1 MKKIYSVFLSIVCFC
16 SMAAVTAFALP
27 ETGEGT
33 VLISRSEMINFTI
46 LAGVGIFLI
55 GILFILLS
63 LYTGVREKADEY
75 DEYDEYDGETDK
87 NEEYDDYEEYEEYNG
102 YDDFEEYKE
111 SDDDSSVG
119 EADSINDEITE
130 DEADEPETEDEI
142 SEDNEVD
149 SVIQEENAEEEKEE
163 SAAEASDEE
172 DEPQKN
178 MGEQKVEEEQKAERK
193 KVRITLTGLNNSDV
207 KVAEFTERAVIGRRS
222 SNDIMISD
230 NAVSGTHCEFTY
242 KDEKI
247 YIEDLGSTNGT
258 VLNNERITHSE
269 INSGDIIVL
278 GKHKYRIGI
287 TE

>member
-1 MKKIYSVFLSIVCFC
+1 MKKIYSVFLSIVCLC
-16 SMAAVTAFALP
+16 SIAAATVFALP

-33 VLISRSEMINFTI
+33 VLISRSEMINFII
-46 LAGVGIFLI
+46 LAGAGIFLI

-63 LYTGVREKADEY
+63 LYIGVRKKSDEY
-75 DEYDEYDGETDK
+75 DEYEEYDEETDK
-87 NEEYDDYEEYEEYNG
+87 DEEYDDYEEYEEYGG
-102 YDDFEEYKE
+102 YEDFEEYSE
-111 SDDDSSVG
+111 SDDDSSSA
-119 EADSINDEITE
+119 EAAPANDEIAE
-130 DEADEPETEDEI
+130 DEADRIETDEPGTEDEI
-142 SEDNEVD
+142 PGENEENKVG
-149 SVIQEENAEEEKEE
+149 SVIEEENAEEEKEE
-163 SAAEASDEE
+163 DAAEASDEE
-172 DEPQKN
+172 C
-178 MGEQKVEEEQKAERK
+178 EEQETERK

-207 KVAEFTERAVIGRRS
+207 KVAEFAERAVIGRRS

-242 KDEKI
+242 KDEKV